1 MNEGRL
7 SSVIHI
13 IFFVLILANL
23 VALNLWAWK
32 SRSPDK
38 AAMVARESGGSRIEN
53 NCGDECQQK
62 IYKAIQEST
71 QSAKNTPTNSPSP
84 ATPAKTTAPYSA
96 VKEVTEVFALG
107 SGSSNAGDWTDVSGM
122 QVFIDSTKYKKI
134 KQAVFEATIRIPTGN
149 EVAYARLF
157 NVTDNDPAWNSE
169 ISVEGGTAQLVN
181 SGSIFLGIGNKLY
194 QVQMK
199 TSLKHTAFIDSAR
212 VRLTAEQ

>member
-13 IFFVLILANL
+13 IFFVIIAANL

-38 AAMVARESGGSRIEN
+38 AAMVAREEGEPRIKES
-53 NCGDECQQK
+53 CDDDCLLK
-62 IYKAIQEST
+62 IYQAILEST
-71 QSAKNTPTNSPSP
+71 KSAQTTFTKSASPTVAVKTPSVSST
-84 ATPAKTTAPYSA
+84 
-96 VKEVTEVFALG
+96 VKEVKEVFALG
-107 SGSSNAGDWTDVSGM
+107 SGSSNAGDWTDVAGM

-134 KQAVFEATIRIPTGN
+134 KEAVFEATIRIPTGN

-169 ISVEGGTAQLVN
+169 ISVEGGKAELVN
-181 SGSIFLGIGNKLY
+181 SGPIFLGIGNKLY

-212 VRLTAEQ
+212 VRITAVQ

>member
-7 SSVIHI
+7 SSIVHI
-13 IFFVLILANL
+13 IFFVIIAANL

-32 SRSPDK
+32 SKSPDK

-53 NCGDECQQK
+53 SCDEQCQQK
-62 IYKAIQEST
+62 IYQAIAEST
-71 QSAKNTPTNSPSP
+71 QSAKITPTNSPSP
-84 ATPAKTTAPYSA
+84 TTPTKTTVPST
-96 VKEVTEVFALG
+96 VKEVKEVFALG
-107 SGSSNAGDWTDVSGM
+107 SGSSNAGDWTDVAGM

-134 KQAVFEATIRIPTGN
+134 KEAVFEATIRIPTGN

-157 NVTDNDPAWNSE
+157 NVTDNDPAWSSE
-169 ISVEGGTAQLVN
+169 ISVEGGTAELVN
-181 SGSIFLGIGNKLY
+181 SGPIFLGIGNKLY

-212 VRLTAEQ
+212 VRITAEQ